1 MNVDTVK
8 IELITWIG
16 GLDDPQSIS
25 KLLNLKNQLS
35 KTVTH
40 ERKIFGSGKHLIGKI
55 ADDFKAPLEE
65 FKEYTQ

>member
-1 MNVDTVK
+1 MNVDAVK

-25 KLLNLKNQLS
+25 RLLNLKNQLS

-55 ADDFKAPLEE
+55 AEDLKAPPLMTA
-65 FKEYTQ
+65 KIL